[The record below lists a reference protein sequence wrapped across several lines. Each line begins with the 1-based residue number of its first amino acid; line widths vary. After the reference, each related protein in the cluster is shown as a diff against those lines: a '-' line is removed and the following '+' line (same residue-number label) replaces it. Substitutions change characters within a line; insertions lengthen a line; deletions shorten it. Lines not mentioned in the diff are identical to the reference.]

1 MVYNIIRSLKGGR
14 IEMNIK
20 LFFQAII
27 KFAIGAILIGLL
39 LFVPANTINYW
50 NGWLFMG
57 LLFIPMFIA
66 GIVMMIKSPD
76 LLKKRLN
83 AKETEGE
90 QKQVILY
97 SGLMFLVGFI
107 IAGLNYRYTWVEI
120 PETVV
125 IVSSV
130 IFVIAYILYA
140 EVLRENVYLSR
151 TIEVQENQKVV
162 DTGLYGIVRHPMYAA
177 TILLF
182 LSMPL
187 VLGSIISFVIFLVYP
202 FIIAKRIK
210 NEEEVLEKELYG
222 YSEYKKKV
230 KYKMIPFVW

>member
-1 MVYNIIRSLKGGR
+1 MD
-14 IEMNIK
+14 IK

-27 KFAIGAILIGLL
+27 KFLLGVFIIGLL
-39 LFVPANTINYW
+39 LFIPANTFYYW

-66 GIVMMIKSPD
+66 GIVMMIKSPE

-83 AKETEGE
+83 AKEKENE
-90 QKQVILY
+90 QKQVLLF
-97 SGLMFLVGFI
+97 SGLMFLAGFI
-107 IAGLNYRYTWVEI
+107 MAGLNYRYNWILI
-120 PETVV
+120 PNTVV
-125 IVSSV
+125 IISSI

-140 EVLRENVYLSR
+140 EVLRENEYLSR

-162 DTGLYGIVRHPMYAA
+162 DTGLYGIVRHPMYAT

-187 VLGSIISFVIFLVYP
+187 VLGSFISFIIFLVYP

-210 NEEEVLEKELYG
+210 NEEKVLEKELDG
-222 YSEYKKKV
+222 YIEYKKKV
-230 KYKMIPFVW
+230 RYKMIPFIW